1 MCNQSSK
8 VLKFRVEVG
17 QTQDENFN
25 KAIGNAL
32 RVLLISLTVE
42 TDEKWRS
49 KVVMLR
55 LDTQKWNK
63 GGIETSRMDRI
74 IVC

>member
-1 MCNQSSK
+1 MCNQSSE
-8 VLKFRVEVG
+8 VLEFRVEVG
-17 QTQDENFN
+17 QTQDGNFN
-25 KAIGNAL
+25 KAIDNAL

-49 KVVMLR
+49 EVVMLH
-55 LDTQKWNK
+55 LNIQKWNK
-63 GGIETSRMDRI
+63 GGIETSRIDRI